1 MALILGAQ
9 KTAVDKDGQDPCP
22 CKADFQLFRAT
33 VDTCLNVM
41 SNLAE
46 LPRLKTDWGG
56 EDKVA
61 REELFEEVTF

>member
-1 MALILGAQ
+1 MALIPGAQ
-9 KTAVDKDGQDPCP
+9 NTAVDKDGQDPCP
-22 CKADFQLFRAT
+22 CVADFQLFGAA

-41 SNLAE
+41 SNLSG

-56 EDKVA
+56 EHKVA